1 MVSGA
6 SFQIY
11 LEPDLPKSLFDLLES
26 EEPFSVSK
34 NEPSIQIK
42 IKLVSVDPEELVP
55 NAKAG
60 EKDGPVEDP
69 DLSTLYLVR
78 YNASSNAD
86 LDALEDVLLYLE
98 NMKEKKGEEKIKEDE
113 DKEDIEDDCVNE
125 FQEYV
130 VANLGTRKP
139 LVSQCKMDLTFTKEA
154 DDDVQLVVR
163 GSRGIFVTG
172 NYILT

>member
-98 NMKEKKGEEKIKEDE
+98 NMKEKKEKK
-113 DKEDIEDDCVNE
+113 K
-125 FQEYV
+125 
-130 VANLGTRKP
+130 
-139 LVSQCKMDLTFTKEA
+139 
-154 DDDVQLVVR
+154 
-163 GSRGIFVTG
+163 
-172 NYILT
+172 